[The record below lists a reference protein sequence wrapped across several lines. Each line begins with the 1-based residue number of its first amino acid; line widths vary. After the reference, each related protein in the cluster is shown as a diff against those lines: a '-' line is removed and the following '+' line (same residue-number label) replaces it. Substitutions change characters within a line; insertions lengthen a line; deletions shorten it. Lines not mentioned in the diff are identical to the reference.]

1 MSGVI
6 GASASGGSDY
16 GTLTSLVGD
25 SDAIQARL
33 NQLEQQSATG
43 YIANTLGGLGGT
55 AARQVL
61 DLRPQIAHQAQYQ
74 TNISAVQGQM
84 STAQTALSSLS
95 SIASQF
101 YADLPNL
108 NGLNPSE
115 VDSVATDAKQAL
127 SQVANLLDTQDGD
140 TYVFAGQTPDT
151 APIPN
156 PNAIASSTFAT
167 TIGTAVAGLTTNG
180 AAATTAATLAAAS
193 GTSPFDPTLS
203 TAVPTVQVGEN
214 QFVQAGLLANTN
226 TLATSSGTST
236 TGSYTR
242 DLLRSLATLASLSSS
257 QVNDPGFSSLI
268 SDTQQS
274 LGGAITAMN
283 TEAGAFGDIQSSL
296 STQSTE
302 IGDEQTALQGQLS
315 SATEVDM
322 ASTLSS
328 LTQTQTQLQASYQ
341 VIAAAKS
348 MTLANYL

>member
-1 MSGVI
+1 MAREI
-6 GASASGGSDY
+6 
-16 GTLTSLVGD
+16 
-25 SDAIQARL
+25 DAIAPGWSRDGRITPAEL
-33 NQLEQQSATG
+33 SAT
-43 YIANTLGGLGGT
+43 
-55 AARQVL
+55 
-61 DLRPQIAHQAQYQ
+61 
-74 TNISAVQGQM
+74 
-84 STAQTALSSLS
+84 ALV
-95 SIASQF
+95 I
-101 YADLPNL
+101 
-108 NGLNPSE
+108 
-115 VDSVATDAKQAL
+115 
-127 SQVANLLDTQDGD
+127 
-140 TYVFAGQTPDT
+140 
-151 APIPN
+151 
-156 PNAIASSTFAT
+156 
-167 TIGTAVAGLTTNG
+167 
-180 AAATTAATLAAAS
+180 
-193 GTSPFDPTLS
+193 
-203 TAVPTVQVGEN
+203 
-214 QFVQAGLLANTN
+214 VQAGLLANTN
-226 TLATSSGTST
+226 TLATSSGSST

>member
-6 GASASGGSDY
+6 GMSSSGFGAY

-25 SDAIQARL
+25 SNAVEARL
-33 NQLEQQSATG
+33 SQLEQQSATG
-43 YIANTLGGLGGT
+43 LIAPTLGGLGGT

-61 DLRPQIAHQAQYQ
+61 DLRPQIAHQTQYQ
-74 TNISAVQGQM
+74 ANISAVQGQM
-84 STAQTALSSLS
+84 SVAQTALTSLS
-95 SIASQF
+95 SIASKF
-101 YADLPNL
+101 FADLPNL
-108 NGLNPSE
+108 NNLSPSE
-115 VDSVATDAKQAL
+115 VDSVASDAKQAL
-127 SQVANLLDTQDGD
+127 SQVANLLDTQDGG

-156 PNAIASSTFAT
+156 PNAIASSGFAT
-167 TIGTAVAGLTTNG
+167 TIATAVAGLATNG
-180 AAATTAATLAAAS
+180 AAATSAATLAAAS

-203 TAVPTVQVGEN
+203 SAVPTVQVGEN
-214 QFVQAGLLANTN
+214 QFVQAGLLANAN
-226 TLATSSGTST
+226 TLATSTGSST
-236 TGSYTR
+236 TGSYSR

-274 LGGAITAMN
+274 LSGTITAMN

-296 STQSTE
+296 STQSTNL
-302 IGDEQTALQGQLS
+302 GDVHDALTTQLS

-341 VIAAAKS
+341 VIAAAKN